1 VASGWGSSILRRAGG
16 EIVAADVAD
25 KVKKIIV
32 DQLGVEEDEVTQE
45 ASFIEDLGADSL
57 DIVELIMALEEE
69 FGIEIPDEDAEKI
82 ATVKDAVSY
91 IQEHS

>member
-1 VASGWGSSILRRAGG
+1 M
-16 EIVAADVAD
+16 AADVAD